1 LNKNVSFDCFNIL
14 RLFKTNHPIC
24 KDVDDEL
31 FRLEGVDDALDE
43 TRVGLDG
50 HVALEADVGTFRL
63 WSYVDRH
70 VFALHLKI
78 ILKGS

>member
-1 LNKNVSFDCFNIL
+1 M
-14 RLFKTNHPIC
+14 FKINHPIC

-31 FRLEGVDDALDE
+31 FRLEGVNDALDE

-63 WSYVDRH
+63 RSYVDRH
-70 VFALHLKI
+70 VFALYLKI
-78 ILKGS
+78 NLRGSFWNLFDVVSI